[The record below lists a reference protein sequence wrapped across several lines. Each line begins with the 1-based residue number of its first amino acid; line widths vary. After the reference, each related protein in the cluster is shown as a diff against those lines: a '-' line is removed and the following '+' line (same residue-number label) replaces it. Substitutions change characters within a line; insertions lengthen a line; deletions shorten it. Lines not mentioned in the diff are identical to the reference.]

1 MAAEALSAR
10 PWWPAAKRSLTLLF
24 FGAVLVLLTRQ
35 ARSVDWP
42 AVLQSIRAYPATT
55 LLKAAALAAASHALY
70 CSYDLIG
77 RHQTGHRL
85 SRRRVAGIGF
95 VSYAFN
101 LNLGALVGGFAFRF
115 RLYSRRGLSAE
126 VITQILVLSLL
137 TNWLGYLFV
146 GGLLFA
152 LHPIALPPEWKI
164 DSAGLRFVGAG
175 MLAAVL
181 AYLGLCLRAKR
192 RTFQWRG
199 RTVRLPSA
207 RLALLQLGLSAG
219 NWMLIGGVV
228 HQLLPRELAYPDVLS
243 VLLVAAIAGVI
254 AHVPAGL
261 GVLEAVFIAL
271 LSHQV
276 GAGELLAALI
286 VYRALYYLV
295 PLALATTLFL
305 AFDRRAAGVG
315 TRA

>member
-24 FGAVLVLLTRQ
+24 FGAVIVLLARQ
-35 ARSVDWP
+35 ARTVDWP
-42 AVLQSIRAYPATT
+42 AVLQSIRAYPVTT
-55 LLKAAALAAASHALY
+55 LLSAAALAAASHAVY
-70 CSYDLIG
+70 CTYDLIG

-85 SRRRVAGIGF
+85 SGKRVAGIGF

-115 RLYSRRGLSAE
+115 RLYSRRGLAPE

-146 GGLLFA
+146 GGLVFA

-164 DSAGLRFVGAG
+164 DSTGLRIVGAG
-175 MLAAVL
+175 MLAAAL
-181 AYLGLCLRAKR
+181 AYLALCRLSKR
-192 RTFQWRG
+192 RTLLWRG

-207 RLALLQLGLSAG
+207 RLAALQLGASAS
-219 NWMLIGGVV
+219 NWLLIGAVV
-228 HQLLPRELAYPDVLS
+228 YQLLPRALPYPDVLS

-261 GVLEAVFIAL
+261 GVLEAVFVAL
-271 LSHQV
+271 LSHRV
-276 GAGELLAALI
+276 AAGELLAALI

-305 AFDRRAAGVG
+305 AFDRRAAGAA
-315 TRA
+315 TQA